1 MLADINKKIIE
12 TDYCDKEVLGF
23 FSDFFGDE
31 ITIFIDLDGEKC
43 WKISFLMCSHV
54 QYDTDAAW
62 GWRKKVNLVRNM
74 KKQQL
79 GYYCQEI
86 SVLENKEVDGFYD
99 VHFDLSIMTGDLT
112 CKDIAFEQVSSRQ
125 INKFWEINVQ

>member
-1 MLADINKKIIE
+1 MLDEINKKIKE

-23 FSDFFGDE
+23 LSDFFGDE
-31 ITIFIDLDGEKC
+31 ISIYIDIDGEKC

-54 QYDTDAAW
+54 QYDTDATW
-62 GWRKKVNLVRNM
+62 GWRREGIPVRGMN
-74 KKQQL
+74 KQQL

-86 SVLENKEVDGFYD
+86 SVSENEEYKDFYD

-112 CKDIAFEQVSSRQ
+112 CKDIGFEQISNEQV
-125 INKFWEINVQ
+125 NKFWEIN